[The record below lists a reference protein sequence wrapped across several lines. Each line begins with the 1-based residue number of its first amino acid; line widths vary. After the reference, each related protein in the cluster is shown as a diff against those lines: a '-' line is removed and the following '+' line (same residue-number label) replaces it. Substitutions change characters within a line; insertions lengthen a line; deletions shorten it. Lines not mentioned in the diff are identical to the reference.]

1 MTEADLKLLVQASVL
16 EAMAPRPRRAL
27 VLFTGGLLGFED
39 AVESLRRLAATGVS
53 LDYVQT
59 PSAEN
64 VLDQTLIAGLGM
76 QEVSRRMV
84 AEHDMLIAP
93 TLTANIAGKVAH
105 GIADCKAS
113 NLFSEFIMAN
123 RLVVASRT
131 AICPDGA
138 AKQSWFPEMPS
149 GYADLLRANLRALAS
164 FGVRLP
170 EARFLCR
177 TALAA
182 WDRRDGARRAPF
194 TAAFG
199 TSVAGLARSI
209 GLTLVDGDG
218 RPEPKAVAGDGRR
231 HPGPAVVACAQP
243 LVSQQVVQQVP
254 RGVELRVASRALVTA
269 AARDAAAARSIRI
282 SREV

>member
-1 MTEADLKLLVQASVL
+1 MTEAELKLLVRAVIL
-16 EAMAPRPRRAL
+16 ETMAPRPRRAL
-27 VLFTGGLLGFED
+27 VVFTGGLLGFED

-59 PSAEN
+59 PSAEK
-64 VLDQTLIAGLGM
+64 VLDQALIAGLGM

-84 AEHDMLIAP
+84 AEHDLLIAP

-105 GIADCKAS
+105 GIADCRAS

-123 RLVVASRT
+123 KLVIASRT

-138 AKQSWFPEMPS
+138 AKQSWFPQMPQ

-164 FGVRLP
+164 FGVRLTDS
-170 EARFLCR
+170 AFLCR

-182 WDRRDGARRAPF
+182 WDRRDAERRGPF
-194 TAAFG
+194 VAALG
-199 TSVAGLARSI
+199 TSVAGFVHGIAAGVAR
-209 GLTLVDGDG
+209 GDAAADEPVNHG
-218 RPEPKAVAGDGRR
+218 DRPRDP
-231 HPGPAVVACAQP
+231 VVHSAET
-243 LVSQQVVQQVP
+243 LVSQQVVQQLP
-254 RGVELRVASRALVTA
+254 AGVELRVGARTIVTA
-269 AARDAAAARSIRI
+269 AARDAASTRSIRI